1 MVGYISDTFWRS
13 CKYDH
18 LLNISIFIFQQLD
31 VAGGNSAKLS
41 GGPLS
46 DEYKVLQL
54 HFHWGSDDTKGSE
67 HVYDGMAFPMELH
80 VVHWN
85 SKYVVS
91 PTDDSPD
98 VDTILTSVD
107 GLAVTGFM
115 FEVVVR
121 RKKSCNIIA

>member
-1 MVGYISDTFWRS
+1 MLSTS
-13 CKYDH
+13 TA
-18 LLNISIFIFQQLD
+18 LL
-31 VAGGNSAKLS
+31 K

-67 HVYDGMAFPMELH
+67 HTYDGMAFPMELH

-85 SKYVVS
+85 SKYLKAGS
-91 PTDDSPD
+91 ADL
-98 VDTILTSVD
+98 DTILTSVD

-115 FEVVVR
+115 FQLDVSR
-121 RKKSCNIIA
+121 TKL